1 MNLLNKIIFLKNKK
15 HLNNL
20 YSKVLESKEEFKNFL
35 IQHRPSNANLIMR
48 NSLKS
53 IHRVC
58 EKIRGGNSPHNIFDV
73 NGATYIFTS
82 IEDLLKAK
90 DYFAE
95 MDCVVRIKDRISS
108 PTKLGYRDIL
118 INVKLSNNFV
128 AEVLLIPHTIFDVKM
143 GEGHKLYEK
152 TRSSLIKFFPKKKKV
167 LEDLQRKL
175 YNEAW
180 LSFLKN

>member
-20 YSKVLESKEEFKNFL
+20 YSKALESKEEFKNFL

-82 IEDLLKAK
+82 IEDLLKSKVTGMREIANSLK
-90 DYFAE
+90 G
-95 MDCVVRIKDRISS
+95 I
-108 PTKLGYRDIL
+108 
-118 INVKLSNNFV
+118 V
-128 AEVLLIPHTIFDVKM
+128 A
-143 GEGHKLYEK
+143 
-152 TRSSLIKFFPKKKKV
+152 FPK
-167 LEDLQRKL
+167 RIRIA
-175 YNEAW
+175 NE
-180 LSFLKN
+180 